1 MMNRTTLSS
10 PLVALLMF
18 LPTAASGAVIQTAC
32 ESASGS
38 STYVLAFDTT
48 KREGLIRYRNK
59 SQDIL
64 YKVRINA
71 IADGIIQGTA
81 TFAKSKTGETK
92 GDPFRM
98 RLNLKTFT
106 LYDNDNPRK
115 CDL

>member
-1 MMNRTTLSS
+1 MNRTALIS
-10 PLVALLMF
+10 PIIALLMF
-18 LPTAASGAVIQTAC
+18 LPTAASAAIIQTAC

-38 STYVLAFDTT
+38 STYVLGLDTT
-48 KREGLIRYRNK
+48 KREGLIRYK
-59 SQDIL
+59 YMGQDIL
-64 YKVRINA
+64 YKVHIDT

-81 TFAKSKTGETK
+81 SFEKSNSGETA
-92 GDPFRM
+92 GNPFRM